1 MFPILN
7 LNEKRDLDPWRF
19 RKLVNIIPQKIGNT
33 IVLSLS
39 GDININNI
47 ETIENIYEDQITQK
61 PDVISIN
68 CKKLNSIDSSGLG
81 LFIKL
86 FKIAEKE
93 KIEFVVTD
101 IVGNVSALFDL
112 SKLDNLFPIMD
123 EAEFRIRYLT

>member
-1 MFPILN
+1 M
-7 LNEKRDLDPWRF
+7 
-19 RKLVNIIPQKIGNT
+19 VNIIPQKIGNI

-47 ETIENIYEDQITQK
+47 ETIEKIYGDQIDQK

-86 FKIAEKE
+86 FKIAENE
-93 KIEFVVTD
+93 KIEFVITD

-123 EAEFRIRYLT
+123 EDEFRIRYLT

>member
-1 MFPILN
+1 
-7 LNEKRDLDPWRF
+7 
-19 RKLVNIIPQKIGNT
+19 LVNVIPHQHGNV

-39 GDININNI
+39 GDINISNV
-47 ETIENIYEDQITQK
+47 EMIENAYEEQIAQK
-61 PDVISIN
+61 PEVISIN
-68 CKKLNSIDSSGLG
+68 CKNLNSIDSSGLG

-93 KIEFVVTD
+93 NIDFVIIG

-123 EAEFRIRYLT
+123 EDEFKIRYLS

>member
-1 MFPILN
+1 MDSKN
-7 LNEKRDLDPWRF
+7 LACGGSVKV
-19 RKLVNIIPQKIGNT
+19 VNIIPQKIGNT

-47 ETIENIYEDQITQK
+47 ETIEKIYEDQITQK

-93 KIEFVVTD
+93 KVEFVVTD

-123 EAEFRIRYLT
+123 EDEFRIRYLS

>member
-1 MFPILN
+1 M
-7 LNEKRDLDPWRF
+7 
-19 RKLVNIIPQKIGNT
+19 VNVIPQQHGNV

-47 ETIENIYEDQITQK
+47 EKIENTYEEQIAQK
-61 PDVISIN
+61 PEVISIN

-93 KIEFVVTD
+93 KVEFIVTG

-123 EAEFRIRYLT
+123 EGEFKIRYLS